1 MARSLRAGAFTLL
14 EVITSLAILALAS
27 SSVLLVIQRCV
38 ATAANSAFQTVA
50 FEMARENM
58 EKLLASEPLSEQVEY
73 GTSERYPN
81 ITWRTV
87 VEAFSEPV
95 AGQMWLR
102 AVCSAE
108 YTDATGQTQ
117 TVQLVHWITTLTDQ
131 QAEELLDDEDLETLA
146 AEQLLDTVEGAA
158 RYAGV
163 DADTIGQWVEN
174 GLLTTADGAFIK
186 HNLDIYVRS
195 HGDPTDEEKALQV
208 ESIAALALMRQET
221 AGRSGRETD
230 TSTPSSGV
238 DPATGLRYD
247 ELEKMEV
254 PEVMELLRSRRN

>member
-1 MARSLRAGAFTLL
+1 MLFRS
-14 EVITSLAILALAS
+14 
-27 SSVLLVIQRCV
+27 
-38 ATAANSAFQTVA
+38 
-50 FEMARENM
+50 
-58 EKLLASEPLSEQVEY
+58 
-73 GTSERYPN
+73 
-81 ITWRTV
+81 
-87 VEAFSEPV
+87 
-95 AGQMWLR
+95 
-102 AVCSAE
+102 
-108 YTDATGQTQ
+108 
-117 TVQLVHWITTLTDQ
+117 HWITTLTDQ